1 MKHPLLPLILS
12 LPLASSASGA
22 LSLPSLFSPAE
33 ASFAGFTAPATWATT
48 TPAAG
53 QLDSNRW
60 AMNADGSLFDTSA
73 AFGVDETGGQ
83 GSSTGS
89 ESATGVYAFEVGAGE
104 TALGI
109 QPTGTFWSP
118 GMFTLRLQN
127 DTGTTVTS
135 LQVDWTVWVYND
147 QGRSNNMRLLHSSD
161 NLAYAH
167 AGPEF
172 DVLSPAEAS
181 LAPVSWQGTAR
192 SAVLSGLDLPDGETY
207 FLRWGGDDVGGSG
220 SRDEFALGSIR
231 VTPIPEPA
239 SLGLLALATTVLF
252 NRRRRI

>member
-12 LPLASSASGA
+12 LPLVSSASGA
-22 LSLPSLFSPAE
+22 LSLTSLFSPAD

-48 TPAAG
+48 SPGTG

-60 AMNADGSLFDTSA
+60 AMNADGSLVDTPA
-73 AFGVDETGGQ
+73 AFGVDQTSGQ

-89 ESATGVYAFEVGAGE
+89 ESAAGVYAFEVGAAE
-104 TALGI
+104 TALGV
-109 QPTGTFWSP
+109 QPTGSFWSP

-135 LQVDWTVWVYND
+135 LQIDWTVWVYND
-147 QGRSNNMRLLHSSD
+147 QGRSNDMSLLHSSD
-161 NLAYAH
+161 NFAYSH

-181 LAPVSWQGTAR
+181 SAPVPWQGTTR
-192 SAVLSGLDLPDGETY
+192 SAVLSSLALPNGETY

-220 SRDEFALGSIR
+220 SRDELALGSIR

-239 SLGLLALATTVLF
+239 NLGLLAMATTALL
-252 NRRRRI
+252 NRRRRP